1 MVRSYLAFISRGHQV
16 AAHPRRDTSIIL
28 EGREKLGMGN
38 HTNKGIKCR
47 RGTDSGE
54 RMLKGALSSNPV
66 SKLK

>member
-1 MVRSYLAFISRGHQV
+1 MLLHQEDISKQHTT
-16 AAHPRRDTSIIL
+16 RRDTSIIL

-54 RMLKGALSSNPV
+54 GMLKGALSSNPV